1 MDNLETKQRQNKNT
15 LTSQKSRQKKIS
27 SSPYKR
33 QNTESCTNTFLK
45 GDFFFLLKITFAG
58 FITVHCELHVSNNWM
73 ELYMANR
80 EVALWPLTYLHVW
93 FWHLTLHCMCLGS
106 DPWAVVPGWTWT
118 LGGTHTNASAL
129 CAARQ
134 FQVKVLQNWVLLSSV
149 VRCKKTNKQQKEKQK
164 AANWPH
170 ICSG

>member
-1 MDNLETKQRQNKNT
+1 MKKKNKQKCKTKKQHLSNPEWKTWRPNSVRTKIPSHPRNQA
-15 LTSQKSRQKKIS
+15 RKKS

-93 FWHLTLHCMCLGS
+93 FWHLTLHCMWRFWSVGS
-106 DPWAVVPGWTWT
+106 CTWVNLNIGRYSHECKRSMCRST
-118 LGGTHTNASAL
+118 I
-129 CAARQ
+129 
-134 FQVKVLQNWVLLSSV
+134 SS
-149 VRCKKTNKQQKEKQK
+149 
-164 AANWPH
+164 
-170 ICSG
+170 